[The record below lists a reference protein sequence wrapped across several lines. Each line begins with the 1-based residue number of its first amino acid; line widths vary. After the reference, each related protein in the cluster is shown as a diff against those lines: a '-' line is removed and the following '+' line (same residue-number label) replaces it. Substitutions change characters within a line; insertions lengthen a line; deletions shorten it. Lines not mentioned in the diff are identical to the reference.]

1 LPAGINRWIKEPY
14 CGLSHAFGAVL
25 ALAGLV
31 VLLVIAGGGPWQR
44 AGFAVY
50 GTSMV
55 LLFTASALTHSLHC
69 SARTGSWLDQF
80 DYCAIFLLIAGSY
93 TPICLG
99 PLRGPWGWTLL
110 GLEWGLAAAGIA
122 STLVLRE
129 RAAWVRLSLYIVMGW
144 LAFVAIGPLARAL
157 PPAALAW
164 LVGGGVVY
172 TVGAV
177 VFATERPRLWPG
189 RFGSHDLWHTL
200 VLLGAG
206 CHFVA
211 IARYMTGDA

>member
-1 LPAGINRWIKEPY
+1 MPVAVSRWIKEPY
-14 CGLSHAFGAVL
+14 CGLSHALGAVL

-31 VLLVIAGGGPWQR
+31 VLLATAGGGPLQR

-69 SARTGSWLDQF
+69 SARTGSWLDQL
-80 DYCAIFLLIAGSY
+80 DYSAIFLLIAGSY

-99 PLRGPWGWTLL
+99 PLRGPWGWSLL
-110 GLEWGLAAAGIA
+110 GAEWGLAATGIA
-122 STLVLRE
+122 STLILRE
-129 RAAWVRLSLYIVMGW
+129 RAAWVRLGLYVVMGW
-144 LAFVAIGPLARAL
+144 LAVAAIGPLARAL
-157 PPAALAW
+157 PPTALAW
-164 LVGGGVVY
+164 LVGGGVIY
-172 TVGAV
+172 TAGAV

-200 VLLGAG
+200 VLLAAA

-211 IARYMTGDA
+211 IARYMT